1 MVTEENIGSF
11 PINQMVLMLVNN
23 KIKTQMEEQMKR
35 EAMIRRNKNNNHSEA
50 EEINKLIQ
58 NMSNKLP
65 RSEDDEFESQV
76 SEEDNGSK
84 KKSHR

>member
-1 MVTEENIGSF
+1 
-11 PINQMVLMLVNN
+11 MVLMIVNN

-35 EAMIRRNKNNNHSEA
+35 EALIRRNKKKNQSEA

-65 RSEDDEFESQV
+65 QSDEDEFESQE
-76 SEEDNGSK
+76 STNEASSKLKGS
-84 KKSHR
+84 R